1 MKPVCPAEEAGMSL
15 FKFGA
20 GKAEDERDYWLDR
33 AEFHLDLGE
42 KTADTRASWAHFQ
55 LAGRYLD
62 KAYGGGKT
70 EAEAAM
76 AEALV

>member
-1 MKPVCPAEEAGMSL
+1 MSL
-15 FKFGA
+15 FKFSA
-20 GKAEDERDYWLDR
+20 EKAEDERDYWLDR

-62 KAYGGGKT
+62 KAYGGG
-70 EAEAAM
+70 EAAPEAVM
-76 AEALV
+76 AEALA